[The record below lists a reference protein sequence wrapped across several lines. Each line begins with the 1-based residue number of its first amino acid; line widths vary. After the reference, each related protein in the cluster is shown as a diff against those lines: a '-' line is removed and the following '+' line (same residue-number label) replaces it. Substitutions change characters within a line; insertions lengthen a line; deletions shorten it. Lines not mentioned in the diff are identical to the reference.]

1 MRRKL
6 GSVEHAFT
14 ANGRF
19 APLAAVSILAF
30 HPGPDPEK
38 VRQALTLL
46 QRQHPFLRATLYA
59 QGSDYY
65 LEIGS
70 DAPTIPVEVISRLD
84 ENHWQEV
91 AAAELNREIGQD
103 NTPLM
108 RLTYLRPAKTDGPAE
123 LIFTY
128 HHSIIDATSGVRL
141 LEQLLTLSTD
151 DHTAVP
157 DARFAL
163 SPAEEH
169 FPASI
174 RGIRAL
180 PQMVNYL
187 ARQMADELRYRWQAR
202 GTRPQPI
209 HPTALC
215 AIITRK
221 LDAATTTQLVQQSR
235 RRRTTLNSLMSAAM
249 LSAVH
254 KYLYD
259 SQPMPLRAIMFGNLR
274 PYLEPPIPA
283 EDLGCMITMLR
294 YTVNIESGMDI
305 WQLAAVLQDKNSA
318 AFRRG
323 EKFLAAVFAK
333 NIVQMTVRLKAFRLA
348 TTAVSYAEPIPLQR
362 QYGPV
367 QVTGMHN
374 FVSNNRLGPEYVAA
388 AHILFDELVWNF
400 LYLDT
405 DMSPETAA
413 AIANETCRL
422 LQTAADDSER

>member
-1 MRRKL
+1 
-6 GSVEHAFT
+6 
-14 ANGRF
+14 
-19 APLAAVSILAF
+19 
-30 HPGPDPEK
+30 
-38 VRQALTLL
+38 
-46 QRQHPFLRATLYA
+46 
-59 QGSDYY
+59 
-65 LEIGS
+65 
-70 DAPTIPVEVISRLD
+70 
-84 ENHWQEV
+84 
-91 AAAELNREIGQD
+91 
-103 NTPLM
+103 
-108 RLTYLRPAKTDGPAE
+108 
-123 LIFTY
+123 
-128 HHSIIDATSGVRL
+128 
-141 LEQLLTLSTD
+141 
-151 DHTAVP
+151 
-157 DARFAL
+157 
-163 SPAEEH
+163 
-169 FPASI
+169 
-174 RGIRAL
+174 
-180 PQMVNYL
+180 MVNYL

-283 EDLGCMITMLR
+283 EDLGSMITMLR
-294 YTVNIESGMDI
+294 YTITIEPGMDI
-305 WQLAAVLQDKNSA
+305 WRLAAVLQDKNSA

-348 TTAVSYAEPIPLQR
+348 TTAVSYAGPIPLQR
-362 QYGPV
+362 HYGPV

-388 AHILFDELVWNF
+388 AHILFDELIWNF
-400 LYLDT
+400 LYLDA

-413 AIANETCRL
+413 AIADQTCRL